1 MNSRCV
7 LSLAAVMLLPLSA
20 RAAETL
26 WTEVTVRVY
35 DSTGAT
41 EAERRSAL
49 RIASSIVSVAAVELN
64 WRSCSEPAGPETAA
78 AAQRHDPCQAPLASG
93 ELALRIVRSHGV
105 SDDLRELPLGDAMI
119 NARTGAG
126 VLATI
131 YIDRVD
137 WLAAHT
143 GIDSRALLGRAIA
156 HELGH
161 LLMATSAHGT
171 NGLMRPVWSQSEI
184 RRRQI
189 DDWIFRPREI
199 AAIKA
204 RAYARQSRAARMPLT
219 CSRRDLTWP
228 IRSTPPLPRHARRSG
243 CCASR
248 SCLRGRR
255 TRRAADADPPSASS
269 RTSTAWSRYPGRQRV
284 IDQSILSAATGVNRS
299 VSFIFGEPFRYAE
312 RGSKPVVSTTSVL
325 PSK

>member
-7 LSLAAVMLLPLSA
+7 LSLAAVMILPLSA

-35 DSTGAT
+35 DNTGAT
-41 EAERRSAL
+41 ETERRSAL

-64 WRSCSEPAGPETAA
+64 WRHCSESAGPKTASA
-78 AAQRHDPCQAPLASG
+78 LQPHDPCQAPLASG
-93 ELALRIVRSHGV
+93 ELALRIVRSPGV

-137 WLAAHT
+137 WLAAQT
-143 GIDSRALLGRAIA
+143 GVDSRALLGRAIA

-171 NGLMRPVWSQSEI
+171 NGLMRPVWSHSEI
-184 RRRQI
+184 RRRQV

-199 AAIKA
+199 TAI
-204 RAYARQSRAARMPLT
+204 RARMRAL
-219 CSRRDLTWP
+219 L
-228 IRSTPPLPRHARRSG
+228 LQ
-243 CCASR
+243 ASR
-248 SCLRGRR
+248 
-255 TRRAADADPPSASS
+255 
-269 RTSTAWSRYPGRQRV
+269 
-284 IDQSILSAATGVNRS
+284 
-299 VSFIFGEPFRYAE
+299 
-312 RGSKPVVSTTSVL
+312 
-325 PSK
+325 